1 MEAIGAASAILSIA
15 IAGIQCSVKL
25 VTFAGQIKTAP
36 ERITSVAEDVSLNA
50 SILQQLGELIKESST
65 GDASALS
72 DDSNMNKSDDEK
84 SDSTSKGN
92 DNGPTQSSIF
102 SETGLL
108 TVLKLA
114 EKCREIFD
122 SLNEYLQK
130 ASKQLATRSG
140 RSNQVKFNRAEI
152 LKWPF
157 MKPEVDAMREQLRDT
172 KGTLML
178 MLQVAML
185 AYSRKIMKG
194 YA

>member
-1 MEAIGAASAILSIA
+1 MEAIGTASAILSIA
-15 IAGIQCSVKL
+15 TAGIQCSVKL
-25 VTFAGQIKTAP
+25 ATFASQVKTAP

-50 SILQQLGELIKESST
+50 SILQQLGELAKENIGNAPT
-65 GDASALS
+65 LS
-72 DDSNMNKSDDEK
+72 NNPDMTKIDDEK
-84 SDSTSKGN
+84 VDSTAKGCDN
-92 DNGPTQSSIF
+92 DSTQSSIF
-102 SETGLL
+102 SAAGLS

-122 SLNEYLQK
+122 SLNGCLQK
-130 ASKQLATRSG
+130 ASKQLTTRSS
-140 RSNQVKFNRAEI
+140 RLNQVKLNRAEM

-157 MKPEVDAMREQLRDT
+157 LKPEMDAMCEQLRDA

-194 YA
+194 YT